1 MLKKITF
8 ALITFRQ
15 IGILVSVTTCSIIGD
30 VVACNAIQYS
40 FLFPWKTCIVKI
52 DLVTGFTPFG
62 DCVFYFFFFKMYD
75 LLNVINFIHTGIELK
90 YNVITYRNAC
100 GWFDSDW
107 FAWGGGGQK
116 RSHKLYLNQ
125 SDLATFWH
133 FDHWYAC
140 FCRTT
145 CNSVK
150 YESIRA

>member
-62 DCVFYFFFFKMYD
+62 DCVFNYLFFFFFKMYD

-107 FAWGGGGQK
+107 FAWGGGEG
-116 RSHKLYLNQ
+116 R
-125 SDLATFWH
+125 SDLINCIWINQIWLH
-133 FDHWYAC
+133 FDILTIDMLVFVEPLA
-140 FCRTT
+140 
-145 CNSVK
+145 
-150 YESIRA
+150 IP